1 MVFFLPATL
10 LLTVA
15 MGLGLYAG
23 KTANLRV
30 RRLFWLSLVSGLIA
44 SALALG
50 ILGEWWLILGP
61 AIPLLLILLLRIRFP
76 FLFGY
81 HATPSNDT
89 SEEDNEAGN
98 LYNDG
103 HENFD
108 SEKEKTG
115 IHLP

>member
-1 MVFFLPATL
+1 MILFLPAIL
-10 LLTVA
+10 LLIVA

-23 KTANLRV
+23 KSANLQV
-30 RRLFWLSLVSGLIA
+30 RRFFWFSLVSGLIA

-50 ILGEWWLILGP
+50 LLGEWWLVLGP
-61 AIPLLLILLLRIRFP
+61 IIPLFLILLLRIRFP

-81 HATPSNDT
+81 HATPSKDT
-89 SEEDNEAGN
+89 SEEDNKAGN

-108 SEKEKTG
+108 SEGEKPG

>member
-10 LLTVA
+10 LLTLA

-50 ILGEWWLILGP
+50 ILGEWWLVLGP
-61 AIPLLLILLLRIRFP
+61 IIPLLLILLLRIRFP
-76 FLFGY
+76 FLFGN
-81 HATPSNDT
+81 HLIPSDDTP
-89 SEEDNEAGN
+89 EEDNEAGN
-98 LYNDG
+98 LYNGG

-108 SEKEKTG
+108 SEREKTG

>member
-1 MVFFLPATL
+1 MIFFLPATL

-44 SALALG
+44 AALALG
-50 ILGEWWLILGP
+50 ILGEWWLVLGP
-61 AIPLLLILLLRIRFP
+61 IIPLLLILLLRIRFP
-76 FLFGY
+76 FLFDN
-81 HATPSNDT
+81 HLIPSDNTP
-89 SEEDNEAGN
+89 EEDNEAGN

-103 HENFD
+103 HENSG
-108 SEKEKTG
+108 SEREKPG